1 VLVKATQQL
10 LSAFS
15 LSISSSS
22 LFIKDPII
30 IGLFSNAG
38 LLIGNIAG
46 YWNFTITQFTFI
58 YEIALFTLIG
68 FFYLLFQ
75 KRSYDPGTLL
85 IGGFFIVTIAF
96 FVTLSISDSLGE
108 ITAVFKRT
116 SEGLMVKV
124 FHEVKHI
131 WPIFFLI
138 TITSIISFF
147 ETSEKDRELS
157 LQTTLFYK
165 IFLIAAIIGGGI
177 LVVFIA
183 GIKSKLPIIIIA
195 ILARIGLEYYL
206 NPVGFKEALKKIK
219 IKS

>member
-1 VLVKATQQL
+1 L
-10 LSAFS
+10 
-15 LSISSSS
+15 IS
-22 LFIKDPII
+22 
-30 IGLFSNAG
+30 NVG

-75 KRSYDPGTLL
+75 KRAYDPGTLL
-85 IGGFFIVTIAF
+85 MSGFFIVAIAF
-96 FVTLSISDSLGE
+96 FVTLSISDSIGE
-108 ITAVFKRT
+108 LPDVFKRT

-147 ETSEKDRELS
+147 ETSEKYRELS

-177 LVVFIA
+177 LVVFVA
-183 GIKSKLPIIIIA
+183 GIQSKLPIIIIA

-219 IKS
+219 IKL

>member
-1 VLVKATQQL
+1 M
-10 LSAFS
+10 
-15 LSISSSS
+15 SISSSS
-22 LFIKDPII
+22 SALFIKDPII
-30 IGLFSNAG
+30 IGLISNAG

-75 KRSYDPGTLL
+75 KRAYDPGTLL
-85 IGGFFIVTIAF
+85 MSGFFIVAIAF
-96 FVTLSISDSLGE
+96 FVTLSISDSIGE
-108 ITAVFKRT
+108 LPDVFKRT

-147 ETSEKDRELS
+147 ETSEKYRELS

-177 LVVFIA
+177 LVVFVA
-183 GIKSKLPIIIIA
+183 GIHSKLPIIIIA
-195 ILARIGLEYYL
+195 ILAKIGLEYYL
-206 NPVGFKEALKKIK
+206 NPVGFKEALKKIT
-219 IKS
+219 IKL

>member
-1 VLVKATQQL
+1 M
-10 LSAFS
+10 
-15 LSISSSS
+15 SISSSFS
-22 LFIKDPII
+22 SALFIKDPII
-30 IGLFSNAG
+30 IGLISNVG

-75 KRSYDPGTLL
+75 KRAYDPGTLL
-85 IGGFFIVTIAF
+85 MSGFFIVAIAF
-96 FVTLSISDSLGE
+96 FVTLSISDSIGE
-108 ITAVFKRT
+108 LPDVFKRT

-147 ETSEKDRELS
+147 ETSEKYRELS

-177 LVVFIA
+177 LVVFVA
-183 GIKSKLPIIIIA
+183 GIQSKLPIIIIA

-219 IKS
+219 IKL